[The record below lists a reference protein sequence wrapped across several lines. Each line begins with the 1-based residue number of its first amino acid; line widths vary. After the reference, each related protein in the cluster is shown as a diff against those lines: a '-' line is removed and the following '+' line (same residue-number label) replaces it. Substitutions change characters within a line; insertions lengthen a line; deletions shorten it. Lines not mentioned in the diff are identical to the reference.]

1 MTKTDYR
8 IFFNGLE
15 ILEEKCLGKK
25 LGILRVNSRDYP
37 LYEKRVNLVKQLNS
51 GAYGV
56 VISKDIYH
64 IIKDNKFI
72 ENKMEDGIEMVY
84 SGFNKNK
91 AVDFFNKI
99 IEDDKNEKLKNLI
112 RKIFSEN

>member
-1 MTKTDYR
+1 MTKTFEN
-8 IFFNGLE
+8 FFNGLE
-15 ILEEKCLGKK
+15 ILKDKGIGKK
-25 LGILRVNSRDYP
+25 LGILKVNTREYP

-72 ENKMEDGIEMVY
+72 ENKMEDGIEVIY

-91 AVDFFNKI
+91 AIDFFNKI
-99 IEDDKNEKLKNLI
+99 IKDDKNEKLKNLI
-112 RKIFSEN
+112 YKIFSKN